1 MHSAARKL
9 LTLGLIAAALLCQSG
24 AMAHR
29 VSATQYRYPYKDP
42 LLATLTYAIM
52 QGSEQ
57 PASATLRNLRLKI
70 LDHRDD
76 IPLLEGMGTLRYS
89 FYQQS
94 GSAPLVFVIP
104 GLGGPAYSGAARF
117 LAEWLAGNG
126 FHAISIP
133 SPFNWNF
140 ALSATASGFP
150 GFSMEDTRDIYR
162 VMQAVLDDVKN
173 RYNAKIEKIGVLGF
187 SDGALYTGY
196 LSRLDAEKKQIG
208 IDRFLLINPPVDLFK
223 TARKIDQ
230 MARIGKRYTEQQKQ
244 DIEAYAVGVQGD
256 AVQRDIDSPDY
267 FADWDRRLKLN
278 KNQRLYLIGK
288 TLHEAIGDAI
298 YVVDLANNAGILT
311 GPIDWH
317 HRNNRLEQARSYG
330 LIRYAENFLLPMMQE
345 TGKNKFEKLNEE
357 NSLKAIAPALERN
370 SSVFLMHNL
379 DDVLISEQDIAY
391 LEKIFGRRATVY
403 PYGGHL
409 GNLWYPDNKQHIL
422 AVFASLLR
430 NTPYRPGFE

>member
-1 MHSAARKL
+1 
-9 LTLGLIAAALLCQSG
+9 
-24 AMAHR
+24 MAHR
-29 VSATQYRYPYKDP
+29 VSATQYHYPYKDP

-52 QGSEQ
+52 QGSEK
-57 PASATLRNLRLKI
+57 PASATLRDLSVKI

-104 GLGGPAYSGAARF
+104 GLGGSAYSGAARF
-117 LAEWLAGNG
+117 LAEWLAGND
-126 FHAISIP
+126 FHVIAIP

-140 ALSATASGFP
+140 ALSATASGYP
-150 GFSMEDTRDIYR
+150 GFSVEDTEDIYR
-162 VMQAVLDDVKN
+162 VMQSVLHDVKN
-173 RYNAKIEKIGVLGF
+173 RYNAQIEKIGVLGF

-196 LSRLDAEKKQIG
+196 LSQLDAEKKQIG
-208 IDRFLLINPPVDLFK
+208 IDKFLLINPPVDLFK

-244 DIEAYAVGVQGD
+244 NIEAYAVGVQAD
-256 AVQRDIDSPDY
+256 AVKRDINSPDY
-267 FADWDRRLKLN
+267 FADWDQRLKLN

-311 GPIDWH
+311 APIDWN
-317 HRNNRLEQARSYG
+317 HRDNRLEQARSYG
-330 LIRYAENFLLPMMQE
+330 LIRYAENFLIPKLRKTGNKQSSFE
-345 TGKNKFEKLNEE
+345 TLNQE

-370 SSVFLMHNL
+370 PSVSLMHNL
-379 DDVLISEQDIAY
+379 DDVLIPAEDVAF
-391 LEKIFGRRATVY
+391 LEKIFGRRAMIY
-403 PYGGHL
+403 PHGGHL

-422 AVFASLLR
+422 AVFGSLLS
-430 NTPYRPGFE
+430 NAAYRPEFK